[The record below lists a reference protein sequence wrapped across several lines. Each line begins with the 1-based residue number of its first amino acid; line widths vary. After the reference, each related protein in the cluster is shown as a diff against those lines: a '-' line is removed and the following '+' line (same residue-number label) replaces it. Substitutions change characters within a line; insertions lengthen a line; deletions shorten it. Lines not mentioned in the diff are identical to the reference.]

1 MAITKLSSIGTPQGG
16 GGAHLKNC
24 ISYIMNPDKTEGLIG
39 GNAGTTPPEI
49 YQVMIDT
56 KQEWEKEEGRQG
68 YHFVISFRPGEV
80 TKEKAYSVINDF
92 CEEYLGENY
101 DYVFSIHTDQA
112 HLHGHIVFNSVNRL
126 TGYKYRYEKNDW
138 EKYIQPLTDSIC
150 KKYGLS
156 PLIYDKKYKI
166 GKSYAAHYAE
176 KEGRA
181 SLEKI
186 IKADIDFVIATS
198 ESWDDYIKQMECLG
212 YKVREGKYV
221 TYIPPG
227 FERGRRDSRLGIGY
241 KKEEIQQRIINKGKE
256 KGIEKILSPK
266 LLKEYEKE
274 IFQYTKTTLTIFQ
287 MKKIKIFYQAGHY
300 LEEKNPYAIKW
311 KDVRKNAIHINQL
324 YEECKYI
331 LKHEIKTEKDLLE
344 KQKDLA
350 KKEAELLNR
359 RITLSSAEDK
369 KILQQYRMLKKRL
382 ADTPNW
388 EVQFETYQEE
398 LDDFL
403 KQVPEGIL
411 KAEEEKKQINAM
423 LREVRHEK
431 KIVVRM
437 VEEEKNLRKEKKAS
451 EILKKNTEIQH
462 RRR

>member
-1 MAITKLSSIGTPQGG
+1 
-16 GGAHLKNC
+16 
-24 ISYIMNPDKTEGLIG
+24 
-39 GNAGTTPPEI
+39 
-49 YQVMIDT
+49 
-56 KQEWEKEEGRQG
+56 
-68 YHFVISFRPGEV
+68 
-80 TKEKAYSVINDF
+80 
-92 CEEYLGENY
+92 
-101 DYVFSIHTDQA
+101 
-112 HLHGHIVFNSVNRL
+112 
-126 TGYKYRYEKNDW
+126 
-138 EKYIQPLTDSIC
+138 
-150 KKYGLS
+150 
-156 PLIYDKKYKI
+156 
-166 GKSYAAHYAE
+166 
-176 KEGRA
+176 
-181 SLEKI
+181 
-186 IKADIDFVIATS
+186 
-198 ESWDDYIKQMECLG
+198 
-212 YKVREGKYV
+212 
-221 TYIPPG
+221 
-227 FERGRRDSRLGIGY
+227 
-241 KKEEIQQRIINKGKE
+241 
-256 KGIEKILSPK
+256 
-266 LLKEYEKE
+266 
-274 IFQYTKTTLTIFQ
+274 